1 MTFLAMPAWQALLL
15 VGGVGAFAAWLFFR
29 KVRPPRVD
37 VPSLLLWRR
46 VFDQSRALSWWERVR
61 RAVSLVATVLVAV
74 VLALAVARPAPSA
87 GAAAHGRLLVVLD
100 SSTSMLARTADGRT
114 RWQHAV
120 AMARQLLGS
129 AGGADVSLA
138 TTGEGLVEGP
148 TSDTALVESALDRL
162 APVGGDDVPWPRVA
176 ATDTVHLVTDGA
188 RERPLDP
195 SVVIHSVYESS
206 PNVAVSALAVRPSTS
221 PSSPGEAYFEVA
233 NYAKAQQVRITLT
246 RGRDTLVDQSVEI
259 GDSEVVRQVV
269 PLPAGGDPRLRARV
283 SAGQDA
289 LAEDDDAVAWI
300 AEAQPLAVTVV
311 TEQPNALAPLLQ
323 HAPGVTTTWV
333 TPTAYRPGTTD
344 VLIFDR
350 WLPAEAPKVPALV
363 VAPPDS
369 PWLGHAAGVEKLPR
383 WTKPGAHDVLA
394 GIDPLT
400 LDVTRAFSYDGA
412 GIDAI
417 ASSDAGTPLVEV
429 VDRPDRRMVILTFGL
444 GDSNLAVAPAFPVL
458 VGNALQ
464 WLARPDGGEPRAPGL
479 VALPASTSS
488 IAGPDGR
495 PIETARAGHAVYAR
509 LVAPGFYDVNAGG
522 SHRMIAVNTGA
533 PATSN
538 LLRTSLPQAARNAG
552 GALPSGRAWWL
563 YLAGAAIALVTIEWW
578 TWNRRLTV

>member
-1 MTFLAMPAWQALLL
+1 MSFLAMPAWQAWLL

-29 KVRPPRVD
+29 KVHPPRVD

-61 RAVSLVATVLVAV
+61 RAVSLVATVLVAIL
-74 VLALAVARPAPSA
+74 LALAVARPVPGPA
-87 GAAAHGRLLVVLD
+87 AAAHGRLLVVLD

-120 AMARQLLGS
+120 ALARRLLGS

-148 TSDTALVESALDRL
+148 TADTALVESALDRL
-162 APVGGDDVPWPRVA
+162 APVGGDDVPWPRVSG
-176 ATDTVHLVTDGA
+176 TDTVHFVTDGA
-188 RERPLDP
+188 RERPIDP
-195 SVVIHSVYESS
+195 TVVIHSVFESS
-206 PNVAVSALAVRPSTS
+206 PNVAVSALAVRPATS
-221 PSSPGEAYFEVA
+221 PASPGEAYFEVA
-233 NYAKAQQVRITLT
+233 NYASAQQVRVTLT
-246 RGRDTLVDQSVEI
+246 RGRDTLVDQSVAI
-259 GDSEVVRQVV
+259 GASEVVRQVV
-269 PLPAGGDPRLRARV
+269 PLPAGGDPRLRAHV
-283 SAGQDA
+283 SASENA

-311 TEQPNALAPLLQ
+311 TEQANALAPLLQ
-323 HAPGVTTTWV
+323 HAPGVTTTFV
-333 TPTAYRPGTTD
+333 TPAAYRAGVAD

-350 WLPAEAPKVPALV
+350 WLPAEAPKTPSLA
-363 VAPPDS
+363 VAPPDAA
-369 PWLGHAAGVEKLPR
+369 WLGRAGGVERAPR
-383 WTKPGAHDVLA
+383 WTNAGSHDVLA

-400 LDVTRAFSYDGA
+400 LDVARAVAYDGA

-458 VGNALQ
+458 VGNALE

-479 VALPASTSS
+479 VALSASTKT

-495 PIETARAGHAVYAR
+495 PVEIARAGHAAYAR
-509 LVAPGFYDVNAGG
+509 FVAPGFYDVDAGG
-522 SHRMIAVNTGA
+522 SHRMIAVNAGA

-538 LLRTSLPQAARNAG
+538 LTRTSLPEAARGPG

-563 YLAGAAIALVTIEWW
+563 YLAGIAVALVTIEWW

>member
-1 MTFLAMPAWQALLL
+1 MSFLAMPAWQAWLL

-61 RAVSLVATVLVAV
+61 RAVSLVATVLVAIL
-74 VLALAVARPAPSA
+74 LALAVARPVPGPA
-87 GAAAHGRLLVVLD
+87 AAAHGRLLVVLD

-120 AMARQLLGS
+120 ALARRLLGS

-148 TSDTALVESALDRL
+148 TADTALVESALDRL
-162 APVGGDDVPWPRVA
+162 APVGGDDVPWPRVSG
-176 ATDTVHLVTDGA
+176 TDTVHFVTDGA
-188 RERPLDP
+188 RERPIDP
-195 SVVIHSVYESS
+195 TVVIHSVFESS
-206 PNVAVSALAVRPSTS
+206 PNVAVSALAVRPATS
-221 PSSPGEAYFEVA
+221 PASPGEAYFEVA
-233 NYAKAQQVRITLT
+233 NYASAQQVRVTLT
-246 RGRDTLVDQSVEI
+246 RGRDTLVDQSVAI
-259 GDSEVVRQVV
+259 GASEVVRQVV
-269 PLPAGGDPRLRARV
+269 PLPAGGDPRLRAHV
-283 SAGQDA
+283 SASENA

-311 TEQPNALAPLLQ
+311 TEQANALAPLLQ
-323 HAPGVTTTWV
+323 HAPGVTTTFV
-333 TPTAYRPGTTD
+333 TPAAYRAGVAD

-350 WLPAEAPKVPALV
+350 WLPAEAPKTPSLA
-363 VAPPDS
+363 VAPPDAA
-369 PWLGHAAGVEKLPR
+369 WLGRAGGVERAPR
-383 WTKPGAHDVLA
+383 WTNAGSHDVLA

-400 LDVTRAFSYDGA
+400 LDVARVVAYDGA

-458 VGNALQ
+458 VGNALE

-479 VALPASTSS
+479 VALSASTKT

-495 PIETARAGHAVYAR
+495 PVEIARAGHAAYAR
-509 LVAPGFYDVNAGG
+509 FVAPGFYDVDAGG
-522 SHRMIAVNTGA
+522 SHRMIAVNAGA

-538 LLRTSLPQAARNAG
+538 LTRTSLPEAARGPG

-563 YLAGAAIALVTIEWW
+563 YLAGIAVALVTIEWW

>member
-1 MTFLAMPAWQALLL
+1 MSFLAMPAWQAWLL
-15 VGGVGAFAAWLFFR
+15 VGAVGAFAAWLFFR

-46 VFDQSRALSWWERVR
+46 VFDRSRALTWWERVR

-74 VLALAVARPAPSA
+74 LLALAVARPAPTA
-87 GAAAHGRLLVVLD
+87 GTASHGRLLIVLD
-100 SSTSMLARTADGRT
+100 SSTSMLARTSDRRT

-120 AMARQLLGS
+120 ALARQLLGS

-162 APVGGDDVPWPRVA
+162 APVGGDDVPWPRVSG
-176 ATDTVHLVTDGA
+176 TDTVHFVTDGA

-195 SVVIHSVYESS
+195 TVVIHSVFESS

-233 NYAKAQQVRITLT
+233 NYAPAQPVRITLT
-246 RGRDTLVDQSVEI
+246 RGRDTLLDRSIDI
-259 GDSEVVRQVV
+259 GASEVVRQVV
-269 PLPAGGDPRLRARV
+269 PLPEGADPHLRAHV
-283 SAGQDA
+283 SAAKDA

-333 TPTAYRPGTTD
+333 TPAAYRPGSAD
-344 VLIFDR
+344 VVIFDR
-350 WLPAEAPKVPALV
+350 WLPSDAPKGPALAI
-363 VAPPDS
+363 APPDAA
-369 PWLGHAAGVEKLPR
+369 WLGRAGGVERSPR
-383 WTKPGAHDVLA
+383 WTRAGTHDVLA

-400 LDVTRAFSYDGA
+400 LDVSRAFAYAGA

-429 VDRPDRRMVILTFGL
+429 VDRPDRRMVLLTFGL

-458 VGNALQ
+458 IGNALQ

-479 VALPASTSS
+479 VGLPASTNA

-495 PIETARAGHAVYAR
+495 PVDIARAGRAAYAR
-509 LVAPGFYDVNAGG
+509 LVAPGFYDVEAGG
-522 SHRMIAVNTGA
+522 SHRMIAVNAGA

-538 LLRTSLPQAARNAG
+538 LQRTSLPQAARDAG
-552 GALPSGRAWWL
+552 GTMPSGRAWWL
-563 YLAGAAIALVTIEWW
+563 YLAAAAIALVTIEWW

>member
-1 MTFLAMPAWQALLL
+1 MSFLAMPAWQAWLL

-61 RAVSLVATVLVAV
+61 RAVSLVATVLVAIL
-74 VLALAVARPAPSA
+74 LALAVARPVPGPA
-87 GAAAHGRLLVVLD
+87 AAAHGRLLVVLD

-120 AMARQLLGS
+120 ALARRLLGS

-148 TSDTALVESALDRL
+148 TADTALVESALDRL
-162 APVGGDDVPWPRVA
+162 APVGGDDVPWPRVSG
-176 ATDTVHLVTDGA
+176 TDTVHFVTDGA
-188 RERPLDP
+188 RERPIDP
-195 SVVIHSVYESS
+195 TVVIHSVFESS
-206 PNVAVSALAVRPSTS
+206 PNVAVSALAVRPATS
-221 PSSPGEAYFEVA
+221 PASPGEAYFEVA
-233 NYAKAQQVRITLT
+233 NYASAQQVRVTLT
-246 RGRDTLVDQSVEI
+246 RGRDTLVDQSVAI
-259 GDSEVVRQVV
+259 GASEVVRQVV
-269 PLPAGGDPRLRARV
+269 PLPAGGDPRLRAHV
-283 SAGQDA
+283 SASENA

-311 TEQPNALAPLLQ
+311 TEQANALAPLLQ
-323 HAPGVTTTWV
+323 HAPGVTTTFV
-333 TPTAYRPGTTD
+333 TPAAYRAGVAD

-350 WLPAEAPKVPALV
+350 WLPAEAPKTPSLA
-363 VAPPDS
+363 VAPPDAA
-369 PWLGHAAGVEKLPR
+369 WLGRAGGVERAPR
-383 WTKPGAHDVLA
+383 WTNAGSHDVLA

-400 LDVTRAFSYDGA
+400 LDVARAVAYDGA

-458 VGNALQ
+458 VGNALE

-479 VALPASTSS
+479 VALSASTKT

-495 PIETARAGHAVYAR
+495 PVEIARAGHAAYAR
-509 LVAPGFYDVNAGG
+509 FVAPGFYDVDAGG
-522 SHRMIAVNTGA
+522 SHRMIAVNAGA

-538 LLRTSLPQAARNAG
+538 LTRTSLPEAARGAG

-563 YLAGAAIALVTIEWW
+563 YLAGIAVALVTIEWW